1 MIHYSSYPDLYKV
14 MEMFSTMSQED
25 KKMLFFDNEH
35 FFVKLTTLHYKII
48 KGECLMLVNPD
59 GVTVGFVS
67 LDLSNDNYLWVT
79 ETYVMPKYRAD
90 SLRLLLEMFK
100 HLKLY
105 MRPIHAMLHKDNVRY
120 AKALERM
127 VNAIE
132 VNRFKDQVKY
142 VIHI

>member
-1 MIHYSSYPDLYKV
+1 

-48 KGECLMLVNPD
+48 KGECLMLVNAE
-59 GVTVGFVS
+59 GITVGFVS

-90 SLRLLLEMFK
+90 SLRLLLEMFN

-105 MRPIHAMLHKDNVRY
+105 MRPIHAVLHKDNVRY
-120 AKALERM
+120 AKALEHM

>member
-1 MIHYSSYPDLYKV
+1 

-35 FFVKLTTLHYKII
+35 FFIKLTTLHYKII
-48 KGECLMLVNPD
+48 KGECLMLVNPE

-67 LDLSNDNYLWVT
+67 IDLSNNNYLWVT

-105 MRPIHAMLHKDNVRY
+105 MRPIHAVLHKDNVRY

-127 VNAIE
+127 ANAIE

-142 VIHI
+142 VIHV

>member
-1 MIHYSSYPDLYKV
+1 MIHYSTYPDLYKV

-48 KGECLMLVNPD
+48 KGECLMLVNAE
-59 GVTVGFVS
+59 GITVGFVS

-90 SLRLLLEMFK
+90 SLRLLLEMFN

-105 MRPIHAMLHKDNVRY
+105 MRPIHAVLHKDNVRY
-120 AKALERM
+120 AKALEHM

-132 VNRFKDQVKY
+132 VNRFKNQVKY

>member
-35 FFVKLTTLHYKII
+35 FFIKLTTLHYKII
-48 KGECLMLVNPD
+48 KGECLMLVNPE

-67 LDLSNDNYLWVT
+67 IDLSNNNYLWVT

-105 MRPIHAMLHKDNVRY
+105 MRPIHAVLHKDNVRY

-127 VNAIE
+127 ANAIE

-142 VIHI
+142 VIHV

>member
-1 MIHYSSYPDLYKV
+1 

>member
-1 MIHYSSYPDLYKV
+1 MIHYSSHPDLYKV

-25 KKMLFFDNEH
+25 KKMLFFNNEH

-48 KGECLMLVNPD
+48 KGECLMLVND
-59 GVTVGFVS
+59 EGITVGFVS
-67 LDLSNDNYLWVT
+67 LDLSNDNHLWVS

-105 MRPIHAMLHKDNVRY
+105 MRPIHAVLHKDNVRY

-127 VNAIE
+127 ANAIE

>member
-67 LDLSNDNYLWVT
+67 LDLSNENYLWVT

-105 MRPIHAMLHKDNVRY
+105 MRPIHAVLHKDNVRY